1 MRFSAL
7 ILSLAVAFPV
17 LADTVQIRDDAP
29 DRHVVVKGDT
39 LWDISA
45 KFLKSPWKWPELWQV
60 NKAEIENPHLI
71 YPGEVVYLI
80 MTPDGP
86 RLGKIATVKLS
97 PRIRG
102 EVIPDLSDAIPTLP
116 PEAIAPFVSQ
126 AGVID
131 PERLPNLPRI
141 LGADDDRVLL
151 MQGDTAYATQGDGF
165 TTDWSIVR
173 AGADLIDPDS
183 GAMLGKEAI
192 HVGDA
197 TTLVAGM
204 PQTLKIERASMEILK
219 GDRLLPANPTELAG
233 MVPRPPRSNID
244 GKIISSYGGVH
255 ATARY
260 ATVVLNKGRS
270 DGLLPGNVLAV
281 FRPGRTI
288 GGAPDKAASKH
299 PASDLALHR
308 KEAVEYKNFWEEMLD
323 FADPFDFF
331 FKAYPDGRRG
341 WRYAD
346 SKCLKEGADVSSG
359 TAYDP
364 ALEMVDCTAETTKLK
379 WAYMDIGCLKYGKSV
394 SYDQPFDPKEVYQP
408 HCRPQPAIKLPDV
421 RTGLVMVYRVFDKVS
436 YALVMESEGP
446 IYLLDS
452 VRNP

>member
-1 MRFSAL
+1 MRISAL

-17 LADTVQIRDDAP
+17 LADTVKLRDDAP

-45 KFLKSPWKWPELWQV
+45 KFLNTPWKWPELWQV
-60 NKAEIENPHLI
+60 NKAEIKNPHLI
-71 YPGEVVYLI
+71 YPGDIVYLI
-80 MTPDGP
+80 MTPEGP
-86 RLGKIATVKLS
+86 RFTRIPSVKLS

-102 EVIPDLSDAIPTLP
+102 EQIPDVSTAIPVLP
-116 PEAIAPFVSQ
+116 PEAVAPFIAN

-151 MQGDTAYATQGDGF
+151 MMGDMAYATQGDGY
-165 TTDWSIVR
+165 TTNWFVVR
-173 AGADLIDPDS
+173 PGADLIDPDT
-183 GAMLGKEAI
+183 GASLGKEAI
-192 HVGDA
+192 HAGDA
-197 TTLVAGM
+197 TTLVQGM
-204 PQTLKIERASMEILK
+204 PQTLKIERATMEILK
-219 GDRLLPANPTELAG
+219 GDRLLPAYTTELAS
-233 MVPRPPRSNID
+233 MQPRAPEKSVE
-244 GKIISSYGGVH
+244 GKIISAYGGVN

-270 DGLLPGNVLAV
+270 DGLVAGNVLAV

-288 GGAPDKAASKH
+288 GGKPEAQASKH
-299 PASDLALHR
+299 RASDLAVHR
-308 KEAVEYKNFWEEMLD
+308 KETVEYKNFWEEVLD
-323 FADPFDFF
+323 FVDPFDYFF
-331 FKAYPDGRRG
+331 QPYADGRRG

-346 SKCLKEGADVSSG
+346 GKCLKPGANL
-359 TAYDP
+359 TPNANYDP
-364 ALEMVDCTAETTKLK
+364 AAEMVDCPPEAEKQK

-394 SYDQPFDPKEVYQP
+394 SYDQPFDPKEVYTP
-408 HCRPQPAIKLPDV
+408 HCRPQPPIKLPDV

-436 YALVMESEGP
+436 YALVMESQGP